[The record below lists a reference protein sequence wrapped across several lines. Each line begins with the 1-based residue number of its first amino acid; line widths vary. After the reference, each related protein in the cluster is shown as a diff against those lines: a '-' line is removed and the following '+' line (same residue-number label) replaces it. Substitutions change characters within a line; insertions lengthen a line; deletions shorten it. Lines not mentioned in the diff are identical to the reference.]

1 MRNKKNNPFDSPFL
15 CPIQSRIKMNNN
27 YDGNSN
33 NISKIYSMA
42 PMRFYNG

>member
-33 NISKIYSMA
+33 NISKI
-42 PMRFYNG
+42 